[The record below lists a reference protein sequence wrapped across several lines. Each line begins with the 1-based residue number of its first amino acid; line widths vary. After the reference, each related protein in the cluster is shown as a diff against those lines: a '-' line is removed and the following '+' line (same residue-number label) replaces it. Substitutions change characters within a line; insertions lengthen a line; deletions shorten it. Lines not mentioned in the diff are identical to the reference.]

1 MTEVLPTGAAI
12 VDPAVSAADGG
23 PAVPGDT
30 GRPRRRLGVVAWISA
45 GWLTLVVAAAV
56 AAPLLPIADPL
67 RSDFGAIA
75 VPPSA
80 DHLLGTDANGRDLL
94 SRTIYGARVSLVV
107 AAGSTAIGVAIGGLL
122 GMIAGYRRGPIDRI
136 VSTFVDAML
145 AFPAL
150 VLALVVTTYLGAS
163 VANLT
168 LVIGVLAIPA
178 YSRISRSA
186 TMAFAAREFVHA
198 AEGTGASTTRVF
210 RVELAPNVAIP
221 VAAFAMIGASTAMV
235 VEAALGFLGLGI
247 QPPEP
252 SWGNMIAIGRGAL
265 ADAPHITFIPSFT
278 LFATVLALNLLGDR
292 LRELTDVKGTTL

>member
-1 MTEVLPTGAAI
+1 MTEVLSTSAGTASGPPTSAADEPGERRSAARRLGL
-12 VDPAVSAADGG
+12 VGWVSAA
-23 PAVPGDT
+23 
-30 GRPRRRLGVVAWISA
+30 
-45 GWLTLVVAAAV
+45 WLTMVVVAAV

-75 VPPSA
+75 VSPSF

-107 AAGSTAIGVAIGGLL
+107 AGGSTLIGVAIGGLL
-122 GMIAGYRRGPIDRI
+122 GMIAGYRRGSIDRI
-136 VSTFVDAML
+136 VSTLVDAML

-163 VANLT
+163 VLNLT

-178 YSRISRSA
+178 YARISRSA
-186 TMAFAAREFVHA
+186 TMSFAAREFVHA
-198 AEGTGASTTRVF
+198 AEGAGASTARIF
-210 RVELAPNVAIP
+210 RVELAPNVALPI
-221 VAAFAMIGASTAMV
+221 AAFAMIGASTAMV

-252 SWGNMIAIGRGAL
+252 SWGNMIAVGRGTL
-265 ADAPHITFIPSFT
+265 ADAPHITFVPSLALFT
-278 LFATVLALNLLGDR
+278 TVLALNLLGDR